1 VDGTQAPVRR
11 ACHDVETVTSAPLAP
26 DDHVQPPEP
35 GPDEGNGDRESVTDV
50 HGTVARFEMSYS
62 PPSGARTKFGPPMA
76 ERIPSGLYLVGAA
89 VLGAVVLYAYAFA
102 PPTSR
107 VFGWIVE
114 GDRGRPI
121 SANILAIVVVV
132 SALATVLRTHM
143 RGVLISD
150 DWIEARYLLA
160 FGIPRARRWGWPQVL
175 RVIVDGTN
183 VAFEFWDGS
192 YERLPRV
199 ARSGE
204 LIELLRQHADRHRI
218 DVTVLHPLDGARRPT
233 PP

>member
-1 VDGTQAPVRR
+1 M
-11 ACHDVETVTSAPLAP
+11 ETVTSAPLSPHDHETAQPAEP
-26 DDHVQPPEP
+26 DAED
-35 GPDEGNGDRESVTDV
+35 NGDRVSITDV
-50 HGTVARFEMSYS
+50 HGTIARFEMSYS
-62 PPSGARTKFGPPMA
+62 PPTGAKTKFGPPVR
-76 ERIPSGLYLVGAA
+76 ERIPSGLYLIAA
-89 VLGAVVLYAYAFA
+89 LGLGAVVLYAYGFA
-102 PPTSR
+102 PPSSR

-143 RGVLISD
+143 RGVLVSD

-160 FGIPRARRWGWPQVL
+160 FGIPRARRWAWPQVL
-175 RVIVDGTN
+175 RLIVDGTN

-199 ARSGE
+199 ARSAE
-204 LIELLRQHADRHRI
+204 LVDLLRQHADRHRI
-218 DVTVLHPLDGARRPT
+218 DVTVLRQLGAATRP
-233 PP
+233 